1 MHPSTDLSDTTQEN
15 FCRRLHDAIAVTSIT
30 DDVVHVGFAGGDRHE
45 NIRRET
51 VLCSAF
57 LKV

>member
-1 MHPSTDLSDTTQEN
+1 VTPLRKISVVD
-15 FCRRLHDAIAVTSIT
+15 LHDAIAVTSIT